1 MRLIKKKLKDKLF
14 DYWWTILARI
24 VHNTACWLTPCWV
37 ANNHFLLLHWL
48 LQHEPVF
55 ESVKQLVAGADWT
68 ESLRVTQS
76 PMSSWSHQ
84 INSCKS
90 SVSQFFGLSCK
101 WDSPWSCSAGPGW
114 SGSRHPQCSFVTHW
128 QLEDNGGKISGSS
141 GDSSCL
147 MTLGVSSVS
156 GSGLAGGWNL
166 LNND

>member
-1 MRLIKKKLKDKLF
+1 M
-14 DYWWTILARI
+14 TILARI
-24 VHNTACWLTPCWV
+24 VHNTACWLTPCWL
-37 ANNHFLLLHWL
+37 ADNHFLLLHWL

-128 QLEDNGGKISGSS
+128 QLKYLGAQGIPHVSWHWEFPLFLVLDLLEVEISWTMIKYPDFSP
-141 GDSSCL
+141 
-147 MTLGVSSVS
+147 
-156 GSGLAGGWNL
+156 
-166 LNND
+166 

>member
-1 MRLIKKKLKDKLF
+1 M
-14 DYWWTILARI
+14 TILAR
-24 VHNTACWLTPCWV
+24 VLYNTDCWLTPCWL
-37 ANNHFLLLHWL
+37 ADNHFLLLHWL